1 MRFAIIS
8 AGEGSRLANEGFN
21 KPKPLVPICGIPM
34 IERLI
39 GIFMRSGAT
48 EIAVIINGDNP
59 ETVQFMQLLKNRYP
73 IDLIVK
79 RTQSSMH
86 SLYELRHFLRDDK
99 FCLTTVDTI
108 FKEEQFFGFMDAFKS
123 LDSSG
128 LMGVT
133 DFVDD
138 EKPLF
143 VGTNQ
148 DMDIVG
154 FYDEPNECKFV
165 SAGVYALPSSAIEVL
180 EKCVESGQTRMR
192 NFQRQL
198 IADEIHLK
206 AYSLGR
212 VVDVDHVS
220 DISVAESLLQN
231 HN

>member
-8 AGEGSRLANEGFN
+8 AGEGSRLAHEGFN
-21 KPKPLVPICGIPM
+21 KPKPLVPICGVPM

-59 ETVQFMQLLKNRYP
+59 ETVQFLQLLTKRYP
-73 IDLIVK
+73 IDLVVK
-79 RTQSSMH
+79 KTLSSMH
-86 SLYELRHFLRDDK
+86 SLYELRHFLRGDK

-108 FKEEQFFGFMDAFKS
+108 FKEEQFSGFIDAFKS

-133 DFVDD
+133 EFVDD
-138 EKPLF
+138 EKPLY
-143 VGTNQ
+143 VGTDQ
-148 DMDIVG
+148 DMNIVG
-154 FYDEPNECKFV
+154 FYDEPNDCRFV
-165 SAGVYALPSSAIEVL
+165 SAGVYALPDSAIDLL
-180 EKCVESGQTRMR
+180 EECIENGQSRMR

-198 IADEIHLK
+198 IADKIHLK
-206 AYSLGR
+206 AYSLGN

-220 DISVAESLLQN
+220 DISVAESLIK
-231 HN
+231 

>member
-8 AGEGSRLANEGFN
+8 AGEGSRLAHEGFN
-21 KPKPLVPICGIPM
+21 KPKPLVPICGVPM

-59 ETVQFMQLLKNRYP
+59 ETVQFLQLLKKKYP
-73 IDLIVK
+73 IDLVVK
-79 RTQSSMH
+79 KTPSSMH
-86 SLYELRHFLRDDK
+86 SLYELRHFLRGDR

-108 FKEEQFFGFMDAFKS
+108 FKEEQFSGFIDAFKS

-133 DFVDD
+133 EFVDD
-138 EKPLF
+138 EKPLY
-143 VGTNQ
+143 VGTDQ
-148 DMDIVG
+148 DMNIVG
-154 FYDEPNECKFV
+154 FYDEPNDCRFV
-165 SAGVYALPSSAIEVL
+165 SAGVYALPDSAIDLL
-180 EKCVESGQTRMR
+180 EECIENGQSRMR

-198 IADEIHLK
+198 IADKIHLK
-206 AYSLGR
+206 AYSLGN

-220 DISVAESLLQN
+220 DISVAESLIK
-231 HN
+231 

>member
-48 EIAVIINGDNP
+48 EIAVIINGENS
-59 ETVQFMQLLKNRYP
+59 ETVQFMQLLKKRYP

-79 RTQSSMH
+79 RTPSSMH
-86 SLYELRHFLRDDK
+86 SLYELRHFLRGDK

-108 FKEEQFFGFMDAFKS
+108 FKEEQFFGFIDAFKS

-138 EKPLF
+138 EKPLY

-165 SAGVYALPSSAIEVL
+165 SAGVYALPISAIEVL
-180 EKCVESGQTRMR
+180 EKCIESGQARMR

-220 DISVAESLLQN
+220 DISVAESLLKN
-231 HN
+231 RN

>member
-220 DISVAESLLQN
+220 DMSVAESLLQN

>member
-8 AGEGSRLANEGFN
+8 AGEGSRLAHEGFN
-21 KPKPLVPICGIPM
+21 KPKPLVPICGVPM

-59 ETVQFMQLLKNRYP
+59 ETVQFLQLLKKKYP
-73 IDLIVK
+73 IDLVVK
-79 RTQSSMH
+79 KTPSSMH
-86 SLYELRHFLRDDK
+86 SLYELRHFQRGDR

-108 FKEEQFFGFMDAFKS
+108 FKEEQFSGFIDAFKS

-133 DFVDD
+133 EFVDD
-138 EKPLF
+138 EKPLY
-143 VGTNQ
+143 VGTDQ
-148 DMDIVG
+148 DMNIVG
-154 FYDEPNECKFV
+154 FYDEPNDCRFV
-165 SAGVYALPSSAIEVL
+165 SAGVYALPDSAIDLL
-180 EKCVESGQTRMR
+180 EECIENGQSRMR

-198 IADEIHLK
+198 IADKIHLK
-206 AYSLGR
+206 AYSLGN

-220 DISVAESLLQN
+220 DISVAESLIK
-231 HN
+231 